1 LVTEMG
7 VTKHHFSAGVKAQ
20 QGIEF

>member
-1 LVTEMG
+1 VTEMG
-7 VTKHHFSAGVKAQ
+7 LTKHHFSAGVKAQ